1 LNGGI
6 RVEYG
11 KFIIIGEDKK
21 VLSGVKNAVISSGH
35 IFIGYSK
42 EPFNI
47 LRYVR
52 GSSPDL
58 LIIEV
63 CNNFKVL
70 KPILEVIDEDLLAAC
85 VLIVDGRNEELTE
98 FMRTTR
104 VLTYISKPVFD
115 ETLLQIVEISLMSYK
130 RMLDYEQKVRKL
142 NDTLESRKVVEKA
155 KWILVQKD
163 GLTETEA
170 YEAIK
175 KKSRDNRMPMR
186 EIAEALILTR
196 G

>member
-1 LNGGI
+1 L
-6 RVEYG
+6 EYG

-21 VLSGVKNAVISSGH
+21 LLNGVKNAIMSYGH
-35 IFIGYSK
+35 TFIGYSR
-42 EPFNI
+42 EPYNI
-47 LRYVR
+47 LRYIR

-63 CNNFKVL
+63 CNNFIEL

-85 VLIVDGRNEELTE
+85 VLIIDVRNEEIVE
-98 FMRTTR
+98 FLRAKR
-104 VLTYISKPVFD
+104 VLTFILKPVYD
-115 ETLLQIVEISLMSYK
+115 EMLLQIVDISLMSYK
-130 RMLDYEQKVRKL
+130 RMLDYEEKLRKL
-142 NDTLESRKVVEKA
+142 NNTLESRKAVEKA
-155 KWILVQKD
+155 KWILVEKD
-163 GLTETEA
+163 GYTEAEA

>member
-1 LNGGI
+1 M
-6 RVEYG
+6 EYG

-21 VLSGVKNAVISSGH
+21 VLSGIKNTIISSGH

-42 EPFNI
+42 EPHNI
-47 LRYVR
+47 LRYIR
-52 GSSPDL
+52 SSAPNL

-63 CNNFKVL
+63 CNNFREL

-85 VLIVDGRNEELTE
+85 VLVIDGRNDEISDFLSKS
-98 FMRTTR
+98 R
-104 VLTYISKPVFD
+104 VFTYISKPVFD
-115 ETLLQIVEISLMSYK
+115 ETLLQIVEISLMNYK
-130 RMLDYEQKVRKL
+130 RMLEYEEKVRKL
-142 NDTLESRKVVEKA
+142 NSTLESRKVVEKA
-155 KWILVQKD
+155 KWILVEKD
-163 GLTETEA
+163 GLTEMEA

>member
-1 LNGGI
+1 M
-6 RVEYG
+6 EYG
-11 KFIIIGEDKK
+11 KFIIVGEDKK
-21 VLSGVKNAVISSGH
+21 VLAHVKNTIISSGH

-42 EPFNI
+42 EPHNI
-47 LRYVR
+47 LRNIRV
-52 GSSPDL
+52 STPDL

-63 CNNFKVL
+63 CNNFKEI

-85 VLIVDGRNEELTE
+85 ILVVDGRNEEITE
-98 FMRTTR
+98 FLRASK

-130 RMLDYEQKVRKL
+130 RILEYEEKVKKL
-142 NDTLESRKVVEKA
+142 NNTLESRKVVEKA

-163 GLTETEA
+163 GLTEMEA

>member
-1 LNGGI
+1 M
-6 RVEYG
+6 EYG

-21 VLSGVKNAVISSGH
+21 VLSGVKNTVISSGH

-47 LRYVR
+47 LRYIR
-52 GSSPDL
+52 NSSPDL
-58 LIIEV
+58 LIVEV
-63 CNNFKVL
+63 CNNFKEL

-85 VLIVDGRNEELTE
+85 VLIVDGRNEEITQFL
-98 FMRTTR
+98 RTTR

-130 RMLDYEQKVRKL
+130 RMLEYEQKVRKL

-155 KWILVQKD
+155 KWILVEKD